1 MLNQKF
7 PTMKKL
13 ILLVVICLPSILNAQ
28 RLSRAYVG
36 LMLHDNEIGG
46 SLMNS
51 FGINQYLGIG
61 AGVDITSYESEL
73 MVPFY
78 LDVRVKY
85 PINNL
90 APFAF
95 GQFGKQLFTKDLK
108 YVDETGS
115 AKDTKINGK
124 LFYGAG
130 AGISFKPGNIG
141 FFVSYTQRWYQF
153 NYKDSPTINGRP
165 LLADPDKSLSIITAG
180 LVF

>member
-1 MLNQKF
+1 
-7 PTMKKL
+7 MKKL
-13 ILLVVICLPSILNAQ
+13 ILLIAICIPSVLSAQ

-46 SLMNS
+46 SITNS
-51 FGINQYLGIG
+51 FGVNQYLGIG
-61 AGVDITSYESEL
+61 AGVDITSYNSEL

-78 LDVRVKY
+78 LDARVKY
-85 PINNL
+85 SINNL

-95 GQFGKQLFTKDLK
+95 GQFGKQLFTKDMR

-115 AKDTKINGK
+115 AGKTKVTGK

-130 AGISFKPGNIG
+130 AGVSYKPGKVG

-153 NYKDSPTINGRP
+153 SYKDNPTINGRP
-165 LLADPDKSLSIITAG
+165 LLEDPDKSLSVISAG